1 MIWIKAAR
9 AAAGHTGPMKVQ
21 VEMGN
26 PGPAA
31 DSRGPLAD
39 LPALMASAPHRLM
52 FFAGASAVLVSM
64 LWWACWLAGTRFGWT
79 HTPLSPVPAGWAHA
93 VLTQYG
99 MLPMFFFGFLLT
111 VFPRWM
117 NQPALTRR
125 AYVPVFVG
133 VFGGYLLA
141 HAGLL
146 GARSLLVA
154 GLLLMIGGYLAGL
167 AALGRVLWR
176 NRAKNRSALSCY
188 VALVLG
194 AIGLALF
201 LAFVLGAP
209 AQCAIVSI
217 KLGTFG
223 LLLPVFFTVCHRM
236 LPFFSSNVAP
246 DYRMVRPGW
255 SLPLLWLLLMA
266 HLALELARQTAWLWL
281 ADVPLA
287 VFFAWHWLAWQPW
300 KVLRPGLLAVLY
312 IAFAWLP
319 VAFGLYAAQSLI
331 DLATGAQVWGRIPLH
346 VLTIGFF
353 GSMLVAM
360 VTRVTQGHSG
370 RPLQMGLVPWITFAA
385 LQVVVLLRVWAELA
399 ADSYLWLA
407 IAAFAWVA
415 AFLPWVLRSLWIYLT
430 PRVDHKPG

>member
-9 AAAGHTGPMKVQ
+9 RKIAHIAAMNVSVDRKSTPPTAPRT
-21 VEMGN
+21 
-26 PGPAA
+26 
-31 DSRGPLAD
+31 SFAD

-64 LWWACWLAGTRFGWT
+64 LWWACWLAAPRFGWL
-79 HTPLSPVPAGWAHA
+79 HFAAPPVPAGWAHA

-99 MLPMFFFGFLLT
+99 MLPLFFFGFLLT

-117 NQPALTRR
+117 SQPALTPRD
-125 AYVPVFVG
+125 YIPVFAG

-141 HAGLL
+141 HVGLIVGHSLLIAGL
-146 GARSLLVA
+146 A
-154 GLLLMIGGYLAGL
+154 LMAVGYLAGL
-167 AALGRVLWR
+167 VSLGRVLWADRGR
-176 NRAKNRSALSCY
+176 NHSAVSCY
-188 VALVLG
+188 AALLL
-194 AIGLALF
+194 GLAGLGLF
-201 LAFVLGAP
+201 LAFALGAP

-236 LPFFSSNVAP
+236 LPFLSNNVAAN
-246 DYRMVRPGW
+246 YRMVRPAW
-255 SLPLLWLLLMA
+255 SLPLMWLLLLA
-266 HLALELARQTAWLWL
+266 HLVLELGHWTAWLWVSD
-281 ADVPLA
+281 APLA
-287 VFFAWHWLAWQPW
+287 LFFAWHWLAWQPW
-300 KVLRPGLLAVLY
+300 KAMRPGLLAVLF

-319 VAFGLYAAQSLI
+319 ISFGLYAAQSLI
-331 DLATGAQVWGRIPLH
+331 EWTHGSQIWGRIPLH

-370 RPLQMGLVPWITFAA
+370 RPLQMGPISWITFAA
-385 LQVVVLLRVWAELA
+385 LQVVVLLRVIAELVK
-399 ADSYLWLA
+399 DTHLWLA

-415 AFLPWVLRSLWIYLT
+415 AFLPWALRSLRIYLT
-430 PRVDHKPG
+430 PRLDGKPG